1 MKRGYI
7 LYAEDTYTY
16 YMIEWGQW
24 VWSWSW
30 SEEETK
36 WLEVRHRLSWSGHG
50 HAPHSASSS
59 LPACQQAQLKDNKNK
74 ANPLDTTNP
83 EGKEKAF
90 HCRLAIKNYL
100 YIQIYRYIVASRPA
114 TRLVTN
120 HQKNLETAFW
130 LSLFLATSL
139 FGVAILSYVYIFFV
153 L

>member
-1 MKRGYI
+1 MSEGRGFEVE
-7 LYAEDTYTY
+7 AEVKKKPND
-16 YMIEWGQW
+16 WG
-24 VWSWSW
+24 
-30 SEEETK
+30 
-36 WLEVRHRLSWSGHG
+36 SGTGCHG
-50 HAPHSASSS
+50 RGMGMHAPHSASSS